1 MDMILLVLVMLLYL
15 LIFNAYA
22 RPFRIRK
29 NMWLKTHLAH
39 RGLYSKDQSIPE
51 NSLAAFLKAKD
62 LGFGS
67 ELDVSLSKDGHLMV
81 FHDDD
86 LHRMCGIE
94 LKLSDLT
101 LQELQSYGLKN
112 TQAHIPTLVE
122 VLSLING
129 EVPLMIEVKPTQLKR
144 ETVIKLKECLK
155 DYTGH
160 VALVS
165 FDPYL
170 VLEFK
175 KQLPEKIRGLIMEP
189 SLDKKHLKLYERVI
203 LHFALSNAY
212 TQADFISVLYSH
224 PSFAIKLN
232 RFLKAFIA
240 TWTINSPILE
250 KTLQNQFQCI
260 IFEDYIPDKE
270 ESVIPL

>member
-1 MDMILLVLVMLLYL
+1 MCLYLSMDIVLLVLLMLIYL
-15 LIFNAYA
+15 FVFNAYA
-22 RPFRIRK
+22 RPFRMK
-29 NMWLKTHLAH
+29 QNQWLKTHLAH
-39 RGLYSKDQSIPE
+39 RGLYTKDQSIPE
-51 NSLAAFLKAKD
+51 NSLAAFIKAKD

-86 LHRMCGIE
+86 LKRMCGIDLKVSE
-94 LKLSDLT
+94 LTK
-101 LQELQSYGLKN
+101 QEIQAFGLKN
-112 TQAHIPTLVE
+112 TQEIIPTLAE
-122 VLSLING
+122 VLNAITGS
-129 EVPLMIEVKPTQLKR
+129 VPLMIEVKPTQLKR
-144 ETVIKLKECLK
+144 ETVLKLKECLK
-155 DYTGH
+155 DYVGH

-175 KQLPEKIRGLIMEP
+175 KQMPEKIRGLIMEP
-189 SLDKKHLKLYERVI
+189 SLDKEHLKFYERVV
-203 LHFALSNAY
+203 LHFAFSNAY

-240 TWTINSPILE
+240 SWTINSPILE
-250 KTLQNQFQCI
+250 KSLQNRFQCI
-260 IFEDYIPDKE
+260 IFEDYIPYKD
-270 ESVIPL
+270 

>member
-1 MDMILLVLVMLLYL
+1 MCLYLSMEIVLLVLLMLIYL
-15 LIFNAYA
+15 FVFNAYA
-22 RPFRIRK
+22 RPFRMK
-29 NMWLKTHLAH
+29 QNQWLKTHLAH

-51 NSLAAFLKAKD
+51 NSLAAFIKAKD

-112 TQAHIPTLVE
+112 TQAHIPSLVE

-155 DYTGH
+155 NYVGH

-175 KQLPEKIRGLIMEP
+175 KQMPEKMRGLIMEP
-189 SLDKKHLKLYERVI
+189 SLDKKHLKLYERVV

-212 TQADFISVLYSH
+212 TQADFISV
-224 PSFAIKLN
+224 
-232 RFLKAFIA
+232 
-240 TWTINSPILE
+240 
-250 KTLQNQFQCI
+250 
-260 IFEDYIPDKE
+260 
-270 ESVIPL
+270 